1 MWIPTPIY
9 ERIPQFWLLLG
20 LLFMS
25 SGTYLGFEYTLS
37 FVYFIVGFVCAMWS
51 IRLFVM
57 RMRHRKLPESAL
69 EQVSPAEQ
77 QPAEAQQPEL
87 HQADDLQADDLS
99 EGAGTPA

>member
-57 RMRHRKLPESAL
+57 RMRHRKLPQSAL
-69 EQVSPAEQ
+69 EHDEMPSEIPMMTQERAYTSPIWY
-77 QPAEAQQPEL
+77 
-87 HQADDLQADDLS
+87 
-99 EGAGTPA
+99 TP